1 MAADGPRVRLVAT
14 RDLSPLRDEVTWNN
28 LHVMSGPVTQAAAAN
43 EPASVREEKTRPATN
58 DLGKLLS
65 VIHGLNEKVVKREG
79 THILCAF

>member
-1 MAADGPRVRLVAT
+1 M
-14 RDLSPLRDEVTWNN
+14 RDEVTWNN

-79 THILCAF
+79 THILYAF